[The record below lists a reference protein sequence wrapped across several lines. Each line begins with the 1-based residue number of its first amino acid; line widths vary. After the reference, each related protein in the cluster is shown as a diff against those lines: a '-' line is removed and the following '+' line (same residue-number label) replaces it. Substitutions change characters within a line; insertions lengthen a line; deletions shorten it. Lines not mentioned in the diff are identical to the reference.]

1 MAPGSR
7 SCPAGRCGRTSPG
20 GNRRKR
26 TRQSIAAPRL
36 LAPFPTRPRP
46 TRAGA
51 RPGSGPRPARDEAST
66 PVSRPSMD
74 FVLTLH
80 SHLPY
85 VLHHGRWPHGSV
97 WLCEAAFDSYLPL
110 IEALQALETERIPS
124 PVTLGI
130 TPVLANQL
138 AHPSFV
144 SEFEAYMERRLEGA
158 AGAPAHLA
166 ASGDAALV
174 PIAKFWHE
182 RLTRLLGLFRSLDGD
197 LIGALRGFEDR
208 GRIEL
213 ISSAATHGFLPL
225 LARDESI
232 RLQLAVGVAEHKR
245 LFGRAPTGCWLP
257 ECASRPGGPWGP
269 AGARPQ
275 SYRAGTDE
283 HLAAAGY
290 RYFFVDTHLVRAGEA
305 LGYPDNDAIPVTGER
320 TPYVA
325 YRVASAKR
333 RAHDL
338 FALVRVP
345 KASSQVWSRAQG
357 YPGDEWY
364 LEFHKIRWPDGL
376 RLWRVTGPQVDLGA
390 KRQYD
395 PQAAQTS
402 ARTHADHFASVL
414 RETATMRAR
423 GKTRDGVVTAP
434 FDAELFGHW
443 WFEGVD
449 FLANVYRRLATN
461 GVRPVTAREH
471 IASHGRRAPAIQ
483 LTAGSWGKDGDFSYW
498 LNDQTSWTWK
508 RLCALED
515 AYWTV
520 AAKALGGGPKARAV
534 LAQATRSMLL
544 AQGSDWQFIIST
556 GEAADYANQ
565 RLDEHCGQAEDLV
578 RALANGKIDDAT
590 LSRVEA
596 LGAQDSIFPDVL
608 RSIAAVVS

>member
-1 MAPGSR
+1 
-7 SCPAGRCGRTSPG
+7 
-20 GNRRKR
+20 
-26 TRQSIAAPRL
+26 
-36 LAPFPTRPRP
+36 
-46 TRAGA
+46 
-51 RPGSGPRPARDEAST
+51 
-66 PVSRPSMD
+66 MD

-80 SHLPY
+80 GHLPY
-85 VLHHGRWPHGSV
+85 VLQHGRWPHGSV

-110 IEALQALETERIPS
+110 IEALQALERDRIAAPI
-124 PVTLGI
+124 TLGI

-138 AHPSFV
+138 AHPAFV
-144 SEFEAYMERRLEGA
+144 SEFEAYMARRIEGA
-158 AGAPAHLA
+158 AGAPAQLA
-166 ASGDAALV
+166 ASGDAQLV
-174 PIAKFWHE
+174 PIAKFWHD
-182 RLTRLLGLFRSLDGD
+182 RLTRLLALFRSLGGD
-197 LIGALRGFEDR
+197 LVGAFRGFEDR

-257 ECASRPGGPWGP
+257 ECAYRPGGPWAP

-338 FALVRVP
+338 FALVRDP

-376 RLWRVTGPQVDLGA
+376 RLWRVTGSGVDLGG
-390 KRQYD
+390 KQRYD
-395 PQAAQTS
+395 PGAAGNS
-402 ARTHADHFASVL
+402 ARNHAEHFASVL
-414 RETATMRAR
+414 RETAKSIAAQKPARAPQP
-423 GKTRDGVVTAP
+423 VVTAP

-449 FLANVYRRLATN
+449 FVEHLYRQLAEN
-461 GVRPVTAREH
+461 GVRPVTARQH
-471 IASHGRRAPAIQ
+471 IGDGKSRPTIQ
-483 LTAGSWGKDGDFSYW
+483 LTEGSWGKNGDFSMW
-498 LNDQTSWTWK
+498 LNDQTAWTWK
-508 RLCALED
+508 RLWALEE
-515 AYWTV
+515 AYWAV
-520 AAKALGGGPKARAV
+520 AAKALGGGPKPRAV

-544 AQGSDWQFIIST
+544 AQASDWQFIIST

-565 RLDEHCGQAEDLV
+565 RFDEHCGQAEDLV

-590 LSRVEA
+590 MQRVEA
-596 LGAQDSIFPDVL
+596 LGAQDNLFPNVL
-608 RSIAAVVS
+608 RSIAEALA

>member
-1 MAPGSR
+1 
-7 SCPAGRCGRTSPG
+7 
-20 GNRRKR
+20 
-26 TRQSIAAPRL
+26 
-36 LAPFPTRPRP
+36 
-46 TRAGA
+46 
-51 RPGSGPRPARDEAST
+51 
-66 PVSRPSMD
+66 MD

-80 SHLPY
+80 GHLPY

-97 WLCEAAFDSYLPL
+97 WLCEGALDSYLPL
-110 IEALQALETERIPS
+110 IEALQALEREHIAAPI
-124 PVTLGI
+124 TLGI

-144 SEFEAYMERRLEGA
+144 SEFETYMERRLESA
-158 AGAPAHLA
+158 AHAPASLA
-166 ASGDAALV
+166 QSGDLALK
-174 PIAKFWHE
+174 PIADFWQR
-182 RLTRLLGLFRSLDGD
+182 RLQRLYNLFRSLDDD
-197 LIGALRGFEDR
+197 LIGTLRGFEAR
-208 GRIEL
+208 GVIDI

-232 RLQLAVGVAEHKR
+232 RLQLHVGASEHQR

-257 ECASRPGGPWGP
+257 ECAYRPAGPWNPGY
-269 AGARPQ
+269 GAPVKP
-275 SYRAGTDE
+275 YRVGIE
-283 HLAAAGY
+283 QHLAAAGY
-290 RYFFVDTHLVRAGEA
+290 HYFFVDSHLVHGGPA
-305 LGYPDNDAIPVTGER
+305 LGYPDAAEEPLPGSR
-320 TPYVA
+320 SPYTA
-325 YRVASAKR
+325 YRVASADGNTG
-333 RAHDL
+333 DL
-338 FALVRVP
+338 FALVRDP
-345 KASSQVWSRAQG
+345 RSSRQVWSRAQG

-395 PQAAQTS
+395 PEAAQTS
-402 ARTHADHFASVL
+402 ARNHADHFASVL
-414 RETATMRAR
+414 RETAATRAR
-423 GKTRDGVVTAP
+423 GKAREGVVTAP

-449 FLANVYRRLATN
+449 FLANVYRRLASD

-471 IASHGRRAPAIQ
+471 IANHGRRAPAIQ
-483 LTAGSWGKDGDFSYW
+483 LTAGSWGKNGDFSYW
-498 LNDQTSWTWK
+498 LNDQTAWTWK
-508 RLCALED
+508 RLWALED

-544 AQGSDWQFIIST
+544 AQASDWQFIIST

-565 RLDEHCGQAEDLV
+565 RFDEHCGQAEDLV
-578 RALANGKIDDAT
+578 RALAAGKIDDAT

>member
-1 MAPGSR
+1 
-7 SCPAGRCGRTSPG
+7 
-20 GNRRKR
+20 
-26 TRQSIAAPRL
+26 
-36 LAPFPTRPRP
+36 
-46 TRAGA
+46 
-51 RPGSGPRPARDEAST
+51 
-66 PVSRPSMD
+66 MD

-80 SHLPY
+80 GHLPY

-110 IEALQALETERIPS
+110 IEALQALERDKVAS
-124 PVTLGI
+124 PITLGI

-158 AGAPAHLA
+158 AGAPAQLA

-174 PIAKFWHE
+174 PIAKYWHE
-182 RLTRLLGLFRSLDGD
+182 RLTRLLTLFRSLDGD
-197 LIGALRGFEDR
+197 LIGALRGFADR

-245 LFGRAPTGCWLP
+245 LFGRTPTGCWLP
-257 ECASRPGGPWGP
+257 ECAYRPGGPWAP

-290 RYFFVDTHLVRAGEA
+290 KYFFVDTHLVRAGAA
-305 LGYPDNDAIPVTGER
+305 LGYPEVEEIPITGDR

-325 YRVASAKR
+325 YRVASSKR
-333 RAHDL
+333 RAQDL
-338 FALVRVP
+338 FALVRDP
-345 KASSQVWSRAQG
+345 KASAQVWSRAQG

-376 RLWRVTGPQVDLGA
+376 RLWRVTGGGVDLGG
-390 KRQYD
+390 KQRYD
-395 PQAAQTS
+395 PGAASNS
-402 ARTHADHFASVL
+402 ARTHAEHFASVL
-414 RETATMRAR
+414 RETAARVPQQRTAR
-423 GKTRDGVVTAP
+423 GAPLPVVTAP

-449 FLANVYRRLATN
+449 FIAQLYRQLSSN
-461 GVRPVTAREH
+461 GVRPVTAGQH
-471 IASHGRRAPAIQ
+471 VTSSAKTSPTIQ
-483 LTAGSWGKDGDFSYW
+483 LTEGSWGKNGDFSMW
-498 LNDQTSWTWK
+498 LNEQTAWTWQ
-508 RLCALED
+508 RLWALEQ
-515 AYWTV
+515 AYWAV
-520 AAKALGGGPKARAV
+520 AAKALTSGAKPRAV

-544 AQGSDWQFIIST
+544 AQASDWQFIIST
-556 GEAADYANQ
+556 AEAADYANQ
-565 RLDEHCGQAEDLV
+565 RFDEHCGQAEDLV

-590 LSRVEA
+590 MQRVEA
-596 LGAQDSIFPDVL
+596 LGAQDNLFPNVL
-608 RSIAAVVS
+608 RSVAEVVG

>member
-1 MAPGSR
+1 
-7 SCPAGRCGRTSPG
+7 
-20 GNRRKR
+20 
-26 TRQSIAAPRL
+26 
-36 LAPFPTRPRP
+36 
-46 TRAGA
+46 
-51 RPGSGPRPARDEAST
+51 
-66 PVSRPSMD
+66 MD

-80 SHLPY
+80 GHLPY

-110 IEALQALETERIPS
+110 IEALQALENERVPS

-166 ASGDAALV
+166 ASGDTQLV
-174 PIAKFWHE
+174 PIATFWHE
-182 RLTRLLGLFRSLDGD
+182 RLTRMLALFRSLDGD

-225 LARDESI
+225 FSRDESI

-257 ECASRPGGPWGP
+257 ECAYRPGGPWAPG
-269 AGARPQ
+269 GGVRPQ
-275 SYRAGTDE
+275 TYRAGTDE

-290 RYFFVDTHLVRAGEA
+290 RYFFVDTHLVRAGA
-305 LGYPDNDAIPVTGER
+305 GLDYPDLDAIPVAGER

-325 YRVASAKR
+325 YRVASSKGK
-333 RAHDL
+333 AHDL
-338 FALVRVP
+338 FALVRDP
-345 KASSQVWSRAQG
+345 RASGQVWSKAQG

-376 RLWRVTGPQVDLGA
+376 RLWRVSGSGVDLGG
-390 KRQYD
+390 KQRYD
-395 PQAAQTS
+395 PAAARNS
-402 ARTHADHFASVL
+402 AKNHAEHFASVL
-414 RETATMRAR
+414 RETAAR
-423 GKTRDGVVTAP
+423 VPEQKAKRGPPAVVTAP

-449 FLANVYRRLATN
+449 FLTQLYRALSRD
-461 GVRPVTAREH
+461 GIRPVTAGAHVNRDAKSQPT
-471 IASHGRRAPAIQ
+471 IR
-483 LTAGSWGKDGDFSYW
+483 LTEGSWGKNGDFSMW
-498 LNDQTSWTWK
+498 LNDQTAWTWK
-508 RLCALED
+508 RLWALEES
-515 AYWTV
+515 YWAV
-520 AAKALGGGPKARAV
+520 APKALAGGPKPRAV

-544 AQGSDWQFIIST
+544 AQASDWQFIIST
-556 GEAADYANQ
+556 AEAADYANQ
-565 RLDEHCGQAEDLV
+565 RFDEHCGQAEDLV
-578 RALANGKIDDAT
+578 RVLASGTIDDAT
-590 LSRVEA
+590 MQRVEA
-596 LGAQDSIFPDVL
+596 LGAQDSLFPNVL
-608 RSIAAVVS
+608 RSVAEVAG

>member
-1 MAPGSR
+1 
-7 SCPAGRCGRTSPG
+7 
-20 GNRRKR
+20 
-26 TRQSIAAPRL
+26 
-36 LAPFPTRPRP
+36 
-46 TRAGA
+46 
-51 RPGSGPRPARDEAST
+51 
-66 PVSRPSMD
+66 MD

-80 SHLPY
+80 GHLPY

-110 IEALQALETERIPS
+110 IEALQALEHERIPS

-158 AGAPAHLA
+158 AGAPAHLSA
-166 ASGDAALV
+166 AGDSQLV

-182 RLTRLLGLFRSLDGD
+182 RLTRLLNLFRSLDGD

-225 LARDESI
+225 LSRDESI

-245 LFGRAPTGCWLP
+245 LFGRTPTGCWLP
-257 ECASRPGGPWGP
+257 ECAYRPGGPWNPPGVPP
-269 AGARPQ
+269 ALRQMFRP
-275 SYRAGTDE
+275 GTDE

-290 RYFFVDTHLVRAGEA
+290 RYFFVDTHLVRGGAA
-305 LGYPDNDAIPVTGER
+305 LGYPEVEEVATTGER

-338 FALVRVP
+338 FALVRDP
-345 KASSQVWSRAQG
+345 KASAQVWSRAQG

-376 RLWRVTGPQVDLGA
+376 RLWRVTGGAVDLGG
-390 KRQYD
+390 KQRYD
-395 PQAAQTS
+395 PSAASNS
-402 ARTHADHFASVL
+402 ARNHAEHFASVL
-414 RETATMRAR
+414 HETAALVQQQPPAR
-423 GKTRDGVVTAP
+423 GAPPPVVTAP

-449 FLANVYRRLATN
+449 FIAQLYRRLSHN
-461 GVRPVTAREH
+461 GVRPVTAKQNVT
-471 IASHGRRAPAIQ
+471 ASAKTSPTIQ
-483 LTAGSWGKDGDFSYW
+483 LTEGSWGKNGDFSMW
-498 LNDQTSWTWK
+498 LNDQTNWTWQ
-508 RLCALED
+508 RLWALEQ
-515 AYWTV
+515 AYWAV
-520 AAKALGGGPKARAV
+520 APKALTGGPKPRAV

-544 AQGSDWQFIIST
+544 AQASDWQFIIST
-556 GEAADYANQ
+556 AEAADYATQ
-565 RLDEHCGQAEDLV
+565 RFDEHCGQAEDLV

-590 LSRVEA
+590 MRRVEA
-596 LGAQDSIFPDVL
+596 LDAQDSLFPNVL
-608 RSIAAVVS
+608 RSVAEVVG

>member
-1 MAPGSR
+1 
-7 SCPAGRCGRTSPG
+7 
-20 GNRRKR
+20 
-26 TRQSIAAPRL
+26 
-36 LAPFPTRPRP
+36 
-46 TRAGA
+46 
-51 RPGSGPRPARDEAST
+51 
-66 PVSRPSMD
+66 MD

-80 SHLPY
+80 GHLPY

-110 IEALQALETERIPS
+110 IEALQALENERVPS

-166 ASGDAALV
+166 AAGDSQLV

-182 RLTRLLGLFRSLDGD
+182 RLTRLLALFRSLDGD
-197 LIGALRGFEDR
+197 LVGALRKFEDR

-225 LARDESI
+225 LSRDESI
-232 RLQLAVGVAEHKR
+232 RLQLAVGVSEHKR
-245 LFGRAPTGCWLP
+245 LFGRMPTGCWLP
-257 ECASRPGGPWGP
+257 ECAYRPGGPWGP
-269 AGARPQ
+269 PGAGPALRQ
-275 SYRAGTDE
+275 TYRAGIDE

-290 RYFFVDTHLVRAGEA
+290 RYFFVDTHLVRAGAA
-305 LGYPDNDAIPVTGER
+305 LGYPDVVDIPVAGER

-325 YRVASAKR
+325 YRVASSKR

-338 FALVRVP
+338 FALVRDP
-345 KASSQVWSRAQG
+345 KASAQVWSRAQG

-376 RLWRVTGPQVDLGA
+376 RLWRVTGSGVDLGG
-390 KRQYD
+390 KQRYD
-395 PQAAQTS
+395 PGAASNS
-402 ARTHADHFASVL
+402 ARSHAEHFASVL
-414 RETATMRAR
+414 RETATRIQQQRAAR
-423 GKTRDGVVTAP
+423 GAPPPVVTAP

-449 FLANVYRRLATN
+449 FLAQLYRRLARN
-461 GVRPVTAREH
+461 GVRPVTAGQH
-471 IASHGRRAPAIQ
+471 VTSSAKASPAIQ
-483 LTAGSWGKDGDFSYW
+483 LTEGSWGKNGDFSMW
-498 LNDQTSWTWK
+498 LNDQTSWTWQ
-508 RLCALED
+508 RLWALEH
-515 AYWTV
+515 AYW
-520 AAKALGGGPKARAV
+520 AIAPKALGGGPKPRAV

-544 AQGSDWQFIIST
+544 AQASDWQFIIST

-565 RLDEHCGQAEDLV
+565 RFDEHCGQAEDLV
-578 RALANGKIDDAT
+578 RALGNGKIDDAT
-590 LSRVEA
+590 MHRVEA
-596 LGAQDSIFPDVL
+596 LGAQDSLFPNIL
-608 RSIAAVVS
+608 RSIAEVLK

>member
-1 MAPGSR
+1 
-7 SCPAGRCGRTSPG
+7 
-20 GNRRKR
+20 
-26 TRQSIAAPRL
+26 
-36 LAPFPTRPRP
+36 
-46 TRAGA
+46 
-51 RPGSGPRPARDEAST
+51 
-66 PVSRPSMD
+66 MD

-80 SHLPY
+80 GHLPY

-110 IEALQALETERIPS
+110 IEALQALEKERIPS

-158 AGAPAHLA
+158 AGAPAHLSA
-166 ASGDAALV
+166 AGDSQLV

-182 RLTRLLGLFRSLDGD
+182 RLTRLLNLFRSLDGD

-225 LARDESI
+225 LSRDESI

-245 LFGRAPTGCWLP
+245 LFGRTPTGCWLP
-257 ECASRPGGPWGP
+257 ECAYRPGGAWAPPGVPP
-269 AGARPQ
+269 ALRQ
-275 SYRAGTDE
+275 ISRKGTDE

-290 RYFFVDTHLVRAGEA
+290 RYFFVDTHLVRAGAA
-305 LGYPDNDAIPVTGER
+305 LGYPEVEEIPATGER

-325 YRVASAKR
+325 YRVASSKR

-338 FALVRVP
+338 FALVRDP
-345 KASSQVWSRAQG
+345 KASAQVWSRAQG

-376 RLWRVTGPQVDLGA
+376 RLWRVTGGGVDLGG
-390 KRQYD
+390 KQRYD
-395 PQAAQTS
+395 PGAASNS
-402 ARTHADHFASVL
+402 ARNHAEHFASVL
-414 RETATMRAR
+414 RETAAR
-423 GKTRDGVVTAP
+423 VQQELPAGGAPPPVVTAP

-449 FLANVYRRLATN
+449 FIAQLYRRLSHN
-461 GVRPVTAREH
+461 GVRPVTAKQH
-471 IASHGRRAPAIQ
+471 VTASAKTSPTIQ
-483 LTAGSWGKDGDFSYW
+483 LTEGSWGKNGDFSMW
-498 LNDQTSWTWK
+498 LNDETSWTWQ
-508 RLCALED
+508 RLWALEQS
-515 AYWTV
+515 YWAV
-520 AAKALGGGPKARAV
+520 APKALTGGAKPRAV

-544 AQGSDWQFIIST
+544 AQASDWQFIIST

-565 RLDEHCGQAEDLV
+565 RFDEHCGQAEDLV

-590 LSRVEA
+590 MQRVEA
-596 LGAQDSIFPDVL
+596 LGAQDSLFPNVL
-608 RSIAAVVS
+608 RSVAEALA

>member
-1 MAPGSR
+1 
-7 SCPAGRCGRTSPG
+7 
-20 GNRRKR
+20 
-26 TRQSIAAPRL
+26 
-36 LAPFPTRPRP
+36 
-46 TRAGA
+46 
-51 RPGSGPRPARDEAST
+51 
-66 PVSRPSMD
+66 MD

-80 SHLPY
+80 GHLPY
-85 VLHHGRWPHGSV
+85 VLQHGRWPHGSV

-110 IEALQALETERIPS
+110 IEALQALEREKIAAPI
-124 PVTLGI
+124 TLGI

-138 AHPSFV
+138 AHPAFV
-144 SEFEAYMERRLEGA
+144 SEFEAYMARRIEGA
-158 AGAPAHLA
+158 AGAPAHLS
-166 ASGDAALV
+166 ASGDAQLV
-174 PIAKFWHE
+174 PIAKFWHD
-182 RLTRLLGLFRSLDGD
+182 RLTRLLALFRSLDGD
-197 LIGALRGFEDR
+197 LVAAFRGFEDR

-257 ECASRPGGPWGP
+257 ECAYRPGGPWGP

-338 FALVRVP
+338 FALVRDP

-376 RLWRVTGPQVDLGA
+376 RLWRVTGSGVDLGG
-390 KRQYD
+390 KQRYD
-395 PQAAQTS
+395 PGAASNS
-402 ARTHADHFASVL
+402 ARNHAEHFASVL
-414 RETATMRAR
+414 RETAKSIAAQEPARAPQP
-423 GKTRDGVVTAP
+423 VVTAP

-449 FLANVYRRLATN
+449 FVEQLYRQLAKN
-461 GVRPVTAREH
+461 GVRPVTARKH
-471 IASHGRRAPAIQ
+471 IGDGKSRPTIQ
-483 LTAGSWGKDGDFSYW
+483 LTEGSWGKNGDFSMW

-508 RLCALED
+508 RIWALEE
-515 AYWTV
+515 AYWAV
-520 AAKALGGGPKARAV
+520 AAKALGGGPKPRAV

-544 AQGSDWQFIIST
+544 AQASDWQFIIST

-565 RLDEHCGQAEDLV
+565 RFDEHCGQAEDLV
-578 RALANGKIDDAT
+578 RALASGKIDDAT
-590 LSRVEA
+590 MQRVDA
-596 LGAQDSIFPDVL
+596 LGAQDSVFPNVL
-608 RSIAAVVS
+608 RSIAEVIK